1 MNTNK
6 IMMLFQYPFGSM
18 ERKARMETSPLGPA
32 ALYRGERKWII
43 LFFLALL
50 CQDILGEDQNLQNH
64 TVLQEKINDLPCK
77 KRPTRRRHPNR
88 MVSFFFDNEDLVDI
102 INFLASEREVNVVLP
117 MGANAINAKI
127 TLHLED
133 KISVEEAWDILYTL
147 LDIAGYSMV
156 AKEDTYNIVKTSKD
170 IHRDALPL
178 YIVKPEE
185 IPNTDKR
192 IRYLYYLTNI
202 KIADENQGDIV
213 TILKDVLPSEPST
226 GPNVPGA
233 WYKLD
238 AQANSIL
245 ISDKANNIRAVMN
258 IVTALDQVEAQEKPE
273 IIQLRYQNAD
283 VIANLFSNDL
293 LRTAGDANQQRL
305 GIRTPNNSTYFKKVR
320 LVPDMRTNRLIVFG
334 RPQAVERVRDF
345 IHKYIDVELESGKSI
360 LHVYQLQYLD
370 AQKFAPI
377 LKNILQSG
385 KTGGTEQSKGAA
397 TNIGT
402 ERFFDGVIVIADQ
415 PQTISGEMPSGAF
428 QGSNNLIIAAR
439 NDDYERIKK
448 LIEQLDI
455 PQPQVIIEV
464 LIADLTIQDIAS
476 LGANV
481 RNPLNSGLPSNVNF
495 QSAQTSDF
503 LTNTVRNPTTIQADL
518 LRRAYTNTGNLTADC
533 DNPASDANC
542 FSAANFFNQGT
553 ALISFS
559 DAATGKTW
567 GLAQV
572 RKFLDGKKVQSY
584 PHLLCTN
591 NHKAE
596 IKIMEERLA
605 LDQGSGSTGGTT
617 TQTRKWIPAA
627 LSVTITPRISSAETI
642 TLDVVIDINQFD
654 TSNFTNADPN
664 TANQITRNVTTRA
677 NVQSGHI
684 LALGGLTRVDTS
696 IEQLETPLL
705 GKIPIIGWF
714 FKDRTNTTNKNNLT
728 VFISPTIIEPR
739 VRGGVST
746 YTQHHVQLAKSYS
759 REGMLFDNLRDPITR
774 WFFRTKTDDAA
785 TDLDDF
791 IAQDEFIAPTIFD
804 VRKEK
809 TARASNE
816 THKKN
821 DEPQA
826 LQKTTVVAAAPI
838 SKPGPT
844 GDLKTMVASIDNPF
858 EKKAGA

>member
-1 MNTNK
+1 MNSILKSIFFN
-6 IMMLFQYPFGSM
+6 PFGV
-18 ERKARMETSPLGPA
+18 LV
-32 ALYRGERKWII
+32 I
-43 LFFLALL
+43 LLLL
-50 CQDILGEDQNLQNH
+50 CTFPQEILGEDQNVQNH

-77 KRPTRRRHPNR
+77 KRPMKRRHPNR
-88 MVSFFFDNEDLVDI
+88 MISFYFDNEDLIDI

-147 LDIAGYSMV
+147 LDIAGYSMI

-170 IHRDALPL
+170 VHREALPL

-185 IPNTDKR
+185 IPNIDKR
-192 IRYLYYLTNI
+192 IRYLYYFSNI
-202 KIADENQGDIV
+202 KIADEAQGDIV

-226 GPNVPGA
+226 PNAPGA

-238 AQANSIL
+238 AQANSVL
-245 ISDKANNIRAVMN
+245 ISDKANNIKAVMN
-258 IVTALDQVEAQEKPE
+258 IVTALDQVEAQERPE

-283 VIANLFSNDL
+283 VIAKLFNDEL
-293 LRTAGDANQQRL
+293 LKTAGDINQQRL
-305 GIRTPNNSTYFKKVR
+305 GIRSPNNSTFFKKVR

-370 AQKFAPI
+370 AQRFAPI
-377 LKNILQSG
+377 LDRILKSG
-385 KTGGTEQSKGAA
+385 KPGGTEQSKGAA
-397 TNIGT
+397 TIVGT
-402 ERFFDGVIVIADQ
+402 ERFFDNVIVIADQ

-481 RNPLNSGLPSNVNF
+481 RNPLNSGLPNNVNF
-495 QSAQTSDF
+495 QSAQTTDF
-503 LTNTVRNPTTIQADL
+503 LTDKVRAPSTIAADL
-518 LRRAYTNTGNLTADC
+518 LRRAYDNTGALTADC
-533 DNPASDANC
+533 DTPASDANC

-553 ALISFS
+553 ALISFN
-559 DAATGKTW
+559 DTATGKTW

-627 LSVTITPRISSAETI
+627 LSVTITPRISSTETI

-654 TSNFTNADPN
+654 TSTFTNANPN

-677 NVQSGHI
+677 NVRSGHI
-684 LALGGLTRVDTS
+684 LALGGLSRVDTS

-705 GKIPIIGWF
+705 ARIPVIGWL

-739 VRGGVST
+739 IRGGITT

-774 WFFRTKTDDAA
+774 WFFKTRTDDAA

-791 IAQDEFIAPTIFD
+791 LAQDEFIAPTLFD
-804 VRKEK
+804 VRKEEL
-809 TARASNE
+809 RASND
-816 THKKN
+816 TNKK
-821 DEPQA
+821 DTPVAAPQ
-826 LQKTTVVAAAPI
+826 KNIVVAQKESPAKTNE
-838 SKPGPT
+838 KPATPLAQPA
-844 GDLKTMVASIDNPF
+844 DLKTMVAAIDNPF
-858 EKKAGA
+858 DKKTTSS

>member
-1 MNTNK
+1 MS
-6 IMMLFQYPFGSM
+6 G
-18 ERKARMETSPLGPA
+18 
-32 ALYRGERKWII
+32 
-43 LFFLALL
+43 LL
-50 CQDILGEDQNLQNH
+50 EANENLENH

-77 KRPTRRRHPNR
+77 KKPTRRRHPNR
-88 MVSFFFDNEDLVDI
+88 MVNFYFDNEDLIDI
-102 INFLASEREVNVVLP
+102 INWLASEREVNVVLP

-147 LDIAGYSMV
+147 LDIAGYSMI

-170 IHRDALPL
+170 VQKEALPL
-178 YIVKPEE
+178 YIVKPDE

-192 IRYLYYLTNI
+192 IRYLYYFSNI

-213 TILKDVLPSEPST
+213 TILKDILPSEPSA
-226 GPNVPGA
+226 PNTPGA

-238 AQANSIL
+238 AQANSVL

-258 IVTALDQVEAQEKPE
+258 IVTALDQTEAQEKPE

-283 VIANLFSNDL
+283 LIANLFNNEL
-293 LRTAGDANQQRL
+293 LKTAGDINQARL
-305 GIRTPNNSTYFKKVR
+305 GIRVPNNSTYFKKVR

-334 RPQAVERVRDF
+334 RPQAIERVRDF

-360 LHVYQLQYLD
+360 LHVYQLQYLNAKD
-370 AQKFAPI
+370 FAPV

-385 KTGGTEQSKGAA
+385 KFGGTEQSKGAA
-397 TNIGT
+397 TNIGI
-402 ERFFDGVIVIADQ
+402 ERFFDGVIVMYDQ
-415 PQTISGEMPSGAF
+415 PQTVSGEMPSGAY
-428 QGSNNLIIAAR
+428 QGNNNLIIAAR
-439 NDDYERIKK
+439 NDDYYRIVK
-448 LIEQLDI
+448 LIEQLDT

-464 LIADLTIQDIAS
+464 LIADLTLQDIAS

-481 RNPLNSGLPSNVNF
+481 RNPLNTGLPSMVNF

-503 LTNTVRNPTTIQADL
+503 LTNTVKNPTTIQADL
-518 LRRAYTNTGNLTADC
+518 LRRAFTNTGAITPDC
-533 DNPASDANC
+533 DNPAPSDNC
-542 FSAANFFNQGT
+542 FSAANFFTQGT
-553 ALISFS
+553 ALVSFS
-559 DAATGKTW
+559 DPATGKTW

-584 PHLLCTN
+584 PHVLCTN
-591 NHKAE
+591 NKKAE
-596 IKIMEERLA
+596 ITVKESRLT

-617 TQTRKWIPAA
+617 TQTRKWIDAA
-627 LSVTITPRISSAETI
+627 LTVTITPRISSAETV

-654 TSNFTNADPN
+654 TQVFTNADPN
-664 TANQITRNVTTRA
+664 TANQTTRNVTTRA

-696 IEQLETPLL
+696 IEQLETPIL

-739 VRGGVST
+739 IRGGVST

-759 REGMLFDNLRDPITR
+759 REGALFDNLRDPITR
-774 WFFRTKTDDAA
+774 WFFKTKTDNDDAA

-791 IAQDEFIAPTIFD
+791 LAQDEFIAPTIFD
-804 VRKEK
+804 VHKEK
-809 TARASNE
+809 KQYVSDE
-816 THKKN
+816 TNKKN
-821 DEPQA
+821 NEVPRSE
-826 LQKTTVVAAAPI
+826 KTNIAENKTSVKSNPTATPI
-838 SKPGPT
+838 SNSKPT
-844 GDLKTMVASIDNPF
+844 TDLKTMVAAIDNPF
-858 EKKAGA
+858 EKKTGT

>member
-1 MNTNK
+1 MNYKNLRTYFFYAVILLNGN
-6 IMMLFQYPFGSM
+6 IFAQTS
-18 ERKARMETSPLGPA
+18 ET
-32 ALYRGERKWII
+32 
-43 LFFLALL
+43 
-50 CQDILGEDQNLQNH
+50 H

-77 KRPTRRRHPNR
+77 KKQMRRRHPNR
-88 MVSFFFDNEDLVDI
+88 MISFYFDNEDLIDI
-102 INFLASEREVNVVLP
+102 INFLAAEREVNVVLP
-117 MGANAINAKI
+117 TGANTINAKV

-147 LDIAGYSMV
+147 LDIAGYSMI
-156 AKEDTYNIVKTSKD
+156 AKEETYNIVKTSKD
-170 IHRDALPL
+170 IIREALPL

-192 IRYLYYLTNI
+192 IRYLYYLSNI
-202 KIADENQGDIV
+202 KIADENQSDLV
-213 TILKDVLPSEPST
+213 VILKDILPGEQDMK
-226 GPNVPGA
+226 NPGVAPA
-233 WYKLD
+233 WFKLD
-238 AQANSIL
+238 AQANSLL
-245 ISDKANNIRAVMN
+245 ISDKANNIRALMN

-283 VIANLFSNDL
+283 IVANMFNNEL
-293 LRTAGDANQQRL
+293 LKTAGDINQQRL
-305 GIRTPNNSTYFKKVR
+305 GIKTPNNSTYFKKVR

-377 LKNILQSG
+377 LDRILKSG
-385 KTGGTEQSKGAA
+385 KMGGTEQSKGGA
-397 TNIGT
+397 TVTGT
-402 ERFFDGVIVIADQ
+402 ERFFDGVIVVADQ
-415 PQTISGEMPSGAF
+415 PQTISGEMPSGAY

-439 NDDYERIKK
+439 SDDYERIKR

-495 QSAQTSDF
+495 QSAQTTDF
-503 LTNTVRNPTTIQADL
+503 LTDSVRNPTTIQADL
-518 LRRAYTNTGNLTADC
+518 LRRAYDNTGKLTADC
-533 DNPASDANC
+533 DNPSDTGSNC
-542 FSAANFFNQGT
+542 FSAASFFNQGT
-553 ALISFS
+553 ALISFN

-627 LSVTITPRISSAETI
+627 LSVTITPRISSADTVN
-642 TLDVVIDINQFD
+642 LNVVIDINQFD
-654 TSNFTNADPN
+654 TNNFTNADPN
-664 TANQITRNVTTRA
+664 TANQITRNVTTNA
-677 NVQSGHI
+677 NVRSGHI

-705 GKIPIIGWF
+705 GKIPIIGWW

-728 VFISPTIIEPR
+728 VFISPTVIEPR
-739 VRGGVST
+739 IRGGVGT

-774 WFFRTKTDDAA
+774 WFFRTRTDDAA
-785 TDLDDF
+785 TELDDF
-791 IAQDEFIAPTIFD
+791 LAQDEFIAPTLFD
-804 VRKEK
+804 VRKEN
-809 TARASNE
+809 TARASND
-816 THKKN
+816 TTKKVG
-821 DEPQA
+821 PSA
-826 LQKTTVVAAAPI
+826 TPIQKTVVATQKVSAPLSDHKTTI
-838 SKPGPT
+838 ASQPPA
-844 GDLKTMVASIDNPF
+844 DLKTMVASVDNPF
-858 EKKAGA
+858 EKKIAG

>member
-1 MNTNK
+1 MCFF
-6 IMMLFQYPFGSM
+6 IQAF
-18 ERKARMETSPLGPA
+18 AET
-32 ALYRGERKWII
+32 
-43 LFFLALL
+43 
-50 CQDILGEDQNLQNH
+50 QEDH

-77 KRPTRRRHPNR
+77 KRPMRRRHPNR
-88 MVSFFFDNEDLVDI
+88 MVSFYFDNEDLIDI

-117 MGANAINAKI
+117 MGANAINAKV

-147 LDIAGYSMV
+147 LDIAGYSMI

-170 IHRDALPL
+170 VQRESLPL

-185 IPNTDKR
+185 IPNLDKR
-192 IRYLYYLTNI
+192 IRYLYYFSNI

-226 GPNVPGA
+226 PNAPGA

-238 AQANSIL
+238 AQANSVL
-245 ISDKANNIRAVMN
+245 ISDKANNIKAVMN
-258 IVTALDQVEAQEKPE
+258 IVTALDHVEAQEKPE
-273 IIQLRYQNAD
+273 MIQLRYQNAD
-283 VIANLFSNDL
+283 VIANLFNNEL
-293 LRTAGDANQQRL
+293 LRTAGDANQARL
-305 GIRTPNNSTYFKKVR
+305 GIKVQNNSTYFKKVR

-345 IHKYIDVELESGKSI
+345 IHKYVDVELESGKSI

-377 LKNILQSG
+377 LKNILTSG
-385 KTGGTEQSKGAA
+385 KTGGTDQSKGAA
-397 TNIGT
+397 TNVGT
-402 ERFFDGVIVIADQ
+402 ERFFDGVLIVADQ
-415 PQTISGEMPSGAF
+415 PQTISGDMPSGTF

-439 NDDYERIKK
+439 NDDYERIRK

-464 LIADLTIQDIAS
+464 MIADLTIQDIAS

-481 RNPLNSGLPSNVNF
+481 RNPLDSGLPSNVNF

-503 LTNTVRNPTTIQADL
+503 LTDTVSNPTTIAADL
-518 LRRAYTNTGNLTADC
+518 LRRAYTNTGAITQDC
-533 DNPASDANC
+533 DVPGSSSNC
-542 FSAANFFNQGT
+542 FSAANFFTQGT
-553 ALISFS
+553 ALISFN
-559 DAATGKTW
+559 DTATGQTW

-617 TQTRKWIPAA
+617 TQTRRWIPAA
-627 LSVTITPRISSAETI
+627 LNVTLTPRISSVETV
-642 TLDVVIDINQFD
+642 TLDVVIDIDQFD
-654 TSNFTNADPN
+654 TATFTNADPN
-664 TANQITRNVTTRA
+664 TANKITRNVTTRA
-677 NVQSGHI
+677 NVRSGHI

-696 IEQLETPLL
+696 VEQLETPLL
-705 GKIPIIGWF
+705 GRIPIIGWL

-774 WFFRTKTDDAA
+774 WFFRTRTDDAA
-785 TDLDDF
+785 SDLDDF
-791 IAQDEFIAPTIFD
+791 LAQDEFIAPTIFD
-804 VRKEK
+804 VRKENSK
-809 TARASNE
+809 RVSNE
-816 THKKN
+816 TNKK
-821 DEPQA
+821 ETP
-826 LQKTTVVAAAPI
+826 VAAPQTVLAQTQVREKPALSTTLI
-838 SKPGPT
+838 SAKPA
-844 GDLKTMVASIDNPF
+844 DLKTMVATIDNPF
-858 EKKAGA
+858 EKKTS